1 MRSDTPPPPDRAV
14 TALAQ
19 EPASPAPPLPRP
31 GLDPASAQKSAPW
44 LRASGD
50 RRPLLPAPAAA
61 RRRPAKGRSPA
72 CAAPGATVSRSARGL
87 AARDRYAG
95 QSQRQA
101 TGNAPRW
108 RIKKRDPPA
117 RRARGRAI
125 PVAKRA
131 RCARLH
137 AGRSGVNAPLR
148 YAFNITAHYPKS
160 GQSLRRLRF
169 VARPL
174 RALRVRV
181 MVCYVLR
188 PCAAKC
194 VSRRCAVVYSALR
207 ARWHTPNRG
216 AALPRLRRARWPAS
230 PVVSWQTAVPPA
242 PTF

>member
-1 MRSDTPPPPDRAV
+1 MVQP
-14 TALAQ
+14 
-19 EPASPAPPLPRP
+19 
-31 GLDPASAQKSAPW
+31 
-44 LRASGD
+44 
-50 RRPLLPAPAAA
+50 
-61 RRRPAKGRSPA
+61 
-72 CAAPGATVSRSARGL
+72 ARGL

-108 RIKKRDPPA
+108 RIKKRDPQA

-125 PVAKRA
+125 PVAKSA

-137 AGRSGVNAPLR
+137 AGRSGVNAPLC

-174 RALRVRV
+174 CALRVRV

-188 PCAAKC
+188 PCAANC
-194 VSRRCAVVYSALR
+194 ASRRCAVVYSALR
-207 ARWHTPNRG
+207 AWWHTPNLG
-216 AALPRLRRARWPAS
+216 AALPRLRRARWPAA

-242 PTF
+242 PTFQCRGQCPISGTSRAWCNTRAIVMPSESTK